1 MLKSARDARGPEEYD
16 RAMSVTV
23 DAFDHIVI
31 NVRDVE
37 VSAAWYQLV
46 LGMTREDWNAGPGRG
61 QATAMHFGRNKINL
75 RPIAATQEQWFT
87 GKQVAPGSDDLCF
100 LTNAKPQEVA
110 DHLRACGV
118 AIELGP
124 TEKRGAQG
132 TIVSV
137 YCRDPDGSLI
147 EISSYK

>member
-1 MLKSARDARGPEEYD
+1 MA
-16 RAMSVTV
+16 VVV
-23 DAFDHIVI
+23 DAIDHIVI
-31 NVRDVE
+31 NVRDVD
-37 VSAAWYQLV
+37 VAAAWYQRV
-46 LGMTREDWNAGPGRG
+46 LGMTRDVWDAGPDRG
-61 QATAMHFGRNKINL
+61 PVSSMMFGRQKINL

-87 GKQVAPGSDDLCF
+87 GNQVAPGSDDLCF
-100 LTNAKPQEVA
+100 LTKSSPQEVA

-124 TEKRGAQG
+124 TEKRGALG

-147 EISSYK
+147 EISSYR

>member
-1 MLKSARDARGPEEYD
+1 M
-16 RAMSVTV
+16 VVVV
-23 DAFDHIVI
+23 DALDHIVI
-31 NVRDVE
+31 NVRDVD
-37 VSAAWYQLV
+37 VAAAWYQRV
-46 LGMTREDWNAGPGRG
+46 LGMTPDVWNAGPGRG
-61 QATAMHFGRNKINL
+61 PVTSMKFGRQKINL

-100 LTNAKPQEVA
+100 LTKSSPQEVA

-118 AIELGP
+118 EIEVGP
-124 TEKRGAQG
+124 TEKRGAMG
-132 TIVSV
+132 PIVSV